1 MSTVHLILQ
10 GKGGVGKIVHRG
22 FTGQYLQEKGVA
34 VRCFDAD
41 PVNCLS
47 ALGNVSPVFQA
58 RFGRKI

>member
-1 MSTVHLILQ
+1 VESEKSFIAALLA
-10 GKGGVGKIVHRG
+10 
-22 FTGQYLQEKGVA
+22 QYLQEKGVA
-34 VRCFDAD
+34 VRCLDAD